1 MFGKPLLGSSAVH
14 CLVISH
20 IVQAATGWP
29 DLAQKLYMS
38 LLDGQMTSS
47 PLQEGPHGF
56 LTALLDG
63 EEVTTEVPNL
73 CLAIKKRPAAAPAA
87 ATAPAAAAATAA
99 AAAAPAPAAAQDD
112 DKDQEA
118 EEEEEKEGDHEVE
131 AEDEKEQDEEQVA
144 FRPAVV
150 PQLVLPTGWQIVE
163 RVRKSGSQMGQK
175 YKEYIGLDGRCYRS
189 LKEVQRAMDME

>member
-1 MFGKPLLGSSAVH
+1 
-14 CLVISH
+14 
-20 IVQAATGWP
+20 
-29 DLAQKLYMS
+29 
-38 LLDGQMTSS
+38 MTSS

-63 EEVTTEVPNL
+63 KEVTTEVPNL

-87 ATAPAAAAATAA
+87 ATAPAAAAAATAA
-99 AAAAPAPAAAQDD
+99 AAPAPAPAAAQDE

-131 AEDEKEQDEEQVA
+131 AEDEEEQDKEQVA
-144 FRPAVV
+144 PVPAVF
-150 PQLVLPTGWQIVE
+150 PKFVLPTGWQIVE
-163 RVRKSGSQMGQK
+163 KVRKSGSQMGQK

>member
-1 MFGKPLLGSSAVH
+1 
-14 CLVISH
+14 
-20 IVQAATGWP
+20 
-29 DLAQKLYMS
+29 MS

-63 EEVTTEVPNL
+63 KEVTTEVPNL

-87 ATAPAAAAATAA
+87 ATAPAAAAAATAAAAAA
-99 AAAAPAPAAAQDD
+99 AAAAPAAAQDE

-131 AEDEKEQDEEQVA
+131 AEDEEEQDKEQVA
-144 FRPAVV
+144 PVPAVF

-163 RVRKSGSQMGQK
+163 KVRKSGSQMGQK
-175 YKEYIGLDGRCYRS
+175 YKENIGLDGRCYRS
-189 LKEVQRAMDME
+189 LKKVQRAMDME